1 MDLINFVHE
10 KLQTKKEWPTFRPG
24 DRLDVTFK
32 IMEGGKAI
40 RSQTFRGDVI
50 QINGIG
56 ATKTFTVRKLSNGVG
71 VERVFPF
78 NAPTLEEIVILKQGR
93 VRRSKLYY
101 IRGLVGKKARI
112 REKAH
117 FKSK

>member
-1 MDLINFVHE
+1 MELINYVHE
-10 KLQTKKEWPTFRPG
+10 QLGTAKDFPTFRPG

-56 ATKTFTVRKLSNGVG
+56 AGKTFTVRKLSNGVG

-78 NAPTLEEIVILKQGR
+78 NAPTIETIVVLKHGR

-117 FKSK
+117 FKAK